1 MKNRFRSHAA
11 AAMLLLPLGL
21 AVVAEPAA
29 AQQRAAVAQS
39 PLIER
44 FVVRPM
50 GRLHA
55 GQELRFRVS
64 GEARSRVWVDIPGVV
79 SGLQLAE
86 TRPGVYEGTYTIRGR
101 DDLDAFGRSAATLQS
116 GNLRQTARVE
126 QRGNGRDDD
135 ERRGNR
141 RDDRGDDRFGRDDRP
156 PQISE
161 LAPAQGTTVAERNRV
176 RISARL
182 ADEGRAGVDPAS
194 VALRIDGR
202 DVTRAAR
209 ITETEVEYREDLR
222 PGRHTAELTVRDRA
236 GNTARR
242 NWSFDVAAERQAARA
257 PALQPVPVPVPVPVA
272 PLALQVTSHA
282 NEMVVNAKRPI
293 TIHGRTAPHAMVR
306 VSLRPFTP
314 GSEAPVTEQT
324 VRADASGNFSALL
337 QPLNLTHT
345 NLRVDVLVTSTLA
358 NGATVEQRLK
368 MRHSG

>member
-1 MKNRFRSHAA
+1 
-11 AAMLLLPLGL
+11 
-21 AVVAEPAA
+21 VVAEPAA

-101 DDLDAFGRSAATLQS
+101 DDLDAFERSVATLQS
-116 GNLRQTARVE
+116 GNLRQSARVE

-135 ERRGNR
+135 DRRGNR
-141 RDDRGDDRFGRDDRP
+141 RDDRDNDRFARDDRA
-156 PQISE
+156 PQISD
-161 LAPAQGTTVAERNRV
+161 LAPAQGATVGERNRV

-209 ITETEVEYREDLR
+209 ITENEVEYREDLS

-242 NWSFDVAAERQAARA
+242 NWSFDVAAERHAARQ
-257 PALQPVPVPVPVPVA
+257 PQVQPVPVPLPVPVPVA
-272 PLALQVTSHA
+272 PMGLQVTSHA
-282 NEMVVNAKRPI
+282 DQMVVNAKRPI
-293 TIHGRTAPHAMVR
+293 TIHGRTAPHATVR
-306 VSLRPFTP
+306 VSLRPFPANDTNV
-314 GSEAPVTEQT
+314 SEQT
-324 VRADASGNFSALL
+324 VRADANGNFSVLL
-337 QPLNLTHT
+337 PPLHLTHT

>member
-11 AAMLLLPLGL
+11 AAMLLVPLGL

-39 PLIER
+39 PLIDR

-55 GQELRFRVS
+55 GQELRFRVA
-64 GEARSRVWVDIPGVV
+64 GEARGRVWVDIPGVV
-79 SGLQLAE
+79 SGLPLAE

-101 DDLDAFGRSAATLQS
+101 DDLDAFGRSVATLQS
-116 GNLRQTARVE
+116 GNLRQSARVE
-126 QRGNGRDDD
+126 QRGNRGDDD
-135 ERRGNR
+135 DRRGNR
-141 RDDRGDDRFGRDDRP
+141 RDDRDEDRVGRDNRA
-156 PQISE
+156 PQISD
-161 LAPAQGTTVAERNRV
+161 LSPAQGATVGERNRV

-209 ITETEVEYREDLR
+209 ITENEVEYREDLR

-242 NWSFDVAAERQAARA
+242 NWSFDVAAERQAARQ
-257 PALQPVPVPVPVPVA
+257 PDVQPVPLPVPVA
-272 PLALQVTSHA
+272 PLGLQVTSHA
-282 NEMVVNAKRPI
+282 NDMVVNAKRPI
-293 TIHGRTAPHAMVR
+293 ALHGRTAPHATVR

-314 GSEAPVTEQT
+314 GTEGPASEQT
-324 VRADASGNFSALL
+324 VRADANGNFNVLL
-337 QPLNLTHT
+337 QPLHLTHS

-358 NGATVEQRLK
+358 NGTTVEQRLK